1 MSPLFFFL
9 SAILLRALAA
19 LSSTALLT
27 ASANSDAKVILF
39 SKSAI
44 PSLIFLRKGILL
56 FSPCETEEKPCPAL
70 FSE

>member
-27 ASANSDAKVILF
+27 ANSDAKVILF

-44 PSLIFLRKGILL
+44 PSLIFLRKGVLL

>member
-9 SAILLRALAA
+9 SVLLLRVLVA
-19 LSSTALLT
+19 LSNATA
-27 ASANSDAKVILF
+27 ANSDAKVILF

-44 PSLIFLRKGILL
+44 PSLIFLRKGVLL
-56 FSPCETEEKPCPAL
+56 FSPRETEENPCPAL

>member
-1 MSPLFFFL
+1 MSPLLFFFVGTT
-9 SAILLRALAA
+9 LA
-19 LSSTALLT
+19 SIGSTLQYC
-27 ASANSDAKVILF
+27 SANSDAKVILF

-70 FSE
+70 FLE

>member
-9 SAILLRALAA
+9 SVLLLRVLVA
-19 LSSTALLT
+19 LSNATA
-27 ASANSDAKVILF
+27 ANSDAKVILF

-44 PSLIFLRKGILL
+44 PSLVFLRKGILL

-70 FSE
+70 FLE